1 MSKLFAQL
9 LIEIAM
15 RLLDR
20 NSKREAVNHIRTTV
34 KIADFPDEMADAMI
48 ARGIA
53 PHAAAVLFR
62 DALKRPPC

>member
-1 MSKLFAQL
+1 MRRSLARF
-9 LIEIAM
+9 LIEVAM

-20 NSKREAVNHIRTTV
+20 NSKREAAARIRTTV